1 MKNLARSLLFGFL
14 AVAVVGVTSTAFA
27 DSPSERAIAALKKI
41 DNKPD
46 TITVITIPLLVKAI
60 QSKSAELEQEV
71 GIKLDFIEKGV
82 LTIHSD
88 IMREKVAKLGSFDII
103 SYIPMWTGDFAAA
116 EVAYPLDDW
125 VAKYDPDIGG
135 YMGNSADHAKFAG
148 KVYGLMADGDAH
160 TYIMRKDVIEHPE
173 ERAAFKAKYGREPG
187 CPTTWDEHMEL
198 ISFFHRKPGEKLMGQ
213 PVEEEFYGT
222 VEARVRGRNYVNW
235 MHRFLSKGKL
245 YFDDEMNPQINSPE
259 GIKATEEFLAAY
271 KHMDPATTGWDS
283 AQLLPHY
290 GGGRAFNTIHFAG
303 TANFAESPQKAVTR
317 GKNIYCVMP
326 GTVVEG
332 KLIQRTNNAGA
343 FAYGVNNFSKH
354 KEVAY
359 LVAQWL
365 ASPKIGTEIIEHRA
379 SFFEPV
385 RKIHFEPAPN
395 GFRKQMEEHYNP
407 RFVAAHEKQI
417 LITAPLVSL
426 PGSNEYHDR
435 LDIRLHEVLLGR
447 LTPAEAMEKAAEDWD
462 EVTDD
467 EDRDSQI
474 KFWSE
479 QKKLFPKVDSPSG

>member
-1 MKNLARSLLFGFL
+1 MRSLARSLFFGLL
-14 AVAVVGVTSTAFA
+14 ALAFVGTTAFA
-27 DSPSERAIAALKKI
+27 DSPSERAIAGLKKI
-41 DNKPD
+41 PNKPD
-46 TITVITIPLLVKAI
+46 TLTVITIPLLTKAI
-60 QSKSAELEQEV
+60 QSKSAELEQQV

-88 IMREKVAKLGSFDII
+88 IMREKVAKLGSFDVI

-116 EVAYPLDDW
+116 ELANPLDAW
-125 VAKYDPDIGG
+125 IAKYDPDLDG

-160 TYIMRKDVIEHPE
+160 TYIMRKDVIEHPG
-173 ERAAFKAKYGREPG
+173 ERAAFKAKFGRDPG
-187 CPTTWDEHMEL
+187 CPNTWGEHQEL
-198 ISFFHRKPGEKLMGQ
+198 ISFFHRKAGDKLMGE
-213 PVEEEFYGT
+213 VLKEEFFGT

-245 YFDDEMNPQINSPE
+245 YFDDKMNPLIDSPE

-271 KHMDPATTGWDS
+271 KHMDPAATGWDS

-303 TANFAESPQKAVTR
+303 AANFAESPKKAVTR
-317 GKNIYCVMP
+317 GKNVYCVMP
-326 GTVVEG
+326 GTVVDG

-343 FAYGVNNFSKH
+343 IAYAVNAFSKH
-354 KEVAY
+354 REVTY

-365 ASPKIGTEIIEHRA
+365 ASPKIGTQIILHRA

-385 RKIHFEPAPN
+385 RKVHFEKD
-395 GFRKQMEEHYNP
+395 GFRKEMEEHYSP
-407 RFVAAHEKQI
+407 LFVASHEKQI

-426 PGSNEYHDR
+426 PGSNEYHDQ

-447 LTPAEAMEKAAEDWD
+447 LTPAQAMKEAAEAWD

-474 KFWSE
+474 KYWAE
-479 QKKLFPKVDSPSG
+479 QKKLFPKVDTPSG

>member
-1 MKNLARSLLFGFL
+1 MRSLARSLFFSLL
-14 AVAVVGVTSTAFA
+14 ALAFVGTTAAYA

-41 DNKPD
+41 PNKPD

-60 QSKSAELEQEV
+60 QSKSAELEKEV
-71 GIKLDFIEKGV
+71 GIKLRFIEKGV

-88 IMREKVAKLGSFDII
+88 IMREKVAKLGSFDVI

-116 EVAYPLDDW
+116 EVAHPLDAW
-125 VAKYDPDIGG
+125 VAKYDPDLEG

-148 KVYGLMADGDAH
+148 KVYALMADGDAH
-160 TYIMRKDVIEHPE
+160 TYIMRKDVIEHPG
-173 ERAAFKAKYGREPG
+173 ERAAFKAKYGRDPG
-187 CPTTWDEHMEL
+187 CPNTWDEHQQL
-198 ISFFHRKPGEKLMGQ
+198 ISFFHRKAGEKLMGE
-213 PVEEEFYGT
+213 VLKEEFFGT

-245 YFDDEMNPQINSPE
+245 YFDDKMNPLIDSPE

-271 KHMDPATTGWDS
+271 KHMDPAATGWDS

-303 TANFAESPQKAVTR
+303 TANFAESPKKAITR
-317 GKNIYCVMP
+317 GKNVYCVMP
-326 GTVVEG
+326 GTVVDG
-332 KLIQRTNNAGA
+332 RLIQRTNNAGA
-343 FAYGVNNFSKH
+343 FAYGVNAFSKH
-354 KEVAY
+354 REVAY
-359 LVAQWL
+359 LVGQWL
-365 ASPKIGTEIIEHRA
+365 ASPRVGTQIIQHRA

-385 RKIHFEPAPN
+385 RKVHFEQD
-395 GFRKQMEEHYNP
+395 GYRKEMEEHYSP
-407 RFVAAHEKQI
+407 LFVASHEKQI

-426 PGSNEYHDR
+426 PGSNEYHDQ

-447 LTPAEAMEKAAEDWD
+447 LTPAQAMKKAAEAWD

-474 KFWSE
+474 KYWAE
-479 QKKLFPKVDSPSG
+479 QKKLFPKVDTPSG